1 MQYLTTTEAANYL
14 RLNVQTIR
22 AWYRS
27 GKLKGSKPGGRKIL
41 FEKDDLDNLINEK
54 A

>member
-1 MQYLTTTEAANYL
+1 MQYLTTTEAADYL
-14 RLNVQTIR
+14 RLSEQTIR

-41 FEKDDLDNLINEK
+41 FEKNDLDNLINQK
-54 A
+54 S